1 MPLKILTTL
10 KSKLDS
16 YSPNG
21 SLEDYP
27 QAAVLIICYESAA
40 IIFAFGN
47 SAAFG
52 TPVVPEV
59 NI

>member
-1 MPLKILTTL
+1 MPIKILTTL

-27 QAAVLIICYESAA
+27 QAAVLIICYESEGELF
-40 IIFAFGN
+40 IVMTER
-47 SAAFG
+47 S
-52 TPVVPEV
+52 
-59 NI
+59 